1 MEDIQREG
9 WTKYYDK
16 EYNSYYLYNE
26 TTGESVWEVD
36 FNHQDI
42 QLQTSPLKESTGLH
56 NRISESS
63 EEDIIVEKKSKTFR
77 SKDFPRNDP
86 PLTPA
91 EQTQYDI
98 ACYARFIFVHAALI
112 EAPFTIL
119 EGIFRVIFILSIC
132 IIRLI
137 YFSCRQKWKKCMK
150 TIQLYTREIILT
162 IAVIIS
168 LSIPGLICSIYWRY
182 SSETDWELQPII
194 TIFGYVDMRRFGVI
208 TYGSAATASN
218 VSNITDTDDNNIE
231 DKESLVNRTI
241 LPKTTSTKSSSGR
254 SSNSKQISTIRIDRN
269 NQDSWKGSLIYVP
282 KEIITDIKMFLSGS
296 NKLESMDI
304 VL

>member
-1 MEDIQREG
+1 
-9 WTKYYDK
+9 
-16 EYNSYYLYNE
+16 
-26 TTGESVWEVD
+26 
-36 FNHQDI
+36 
-42 QLQTSPLKESTGLH
+42 
-56 NRISESS
+56 
-63 EEDIIVEKKSKTFR
+63 
-77 SKDFPRNDP
+77 
-86 PLTPA
+86 
-91 EQTQYDI
+91 
-98 ACYARFIFVHAALI
+98 
-112 EAPFTIL
+112 
-119 EGIFRVIFILSIC
+119 
-132 IIRLI
+132 
-137 YFSCRQKWKKCMK
+137 MK

-182 SSETDWELQPII
+182 SSETDWELQPIV

-231 DKESLVNRTI
+231 DKESLVNITI

-254 SSNSKQISTIRIDRN
+254 CSNSKQASTIRIDRN